1 MRALVTGG
9 AGLVGS
15 EIVDLLLSKG
25 HEVIS
30 LDNFVSGKKSHLH
43 SALKNPRFTSIN
55 GDIRNHNLLTEI
67 FDLKIDWVFHEAV
80 SKNTV
85 CLTNPVLDLEV
96 NAQGT
101 LILLIAA
108 RNAGVSRFIHASTG
122 SVYGPTKNFP
132 TNEFHPR
139 EPISF
144 YGNSKLCA
152 ENYVQQFFQ
161 LYNFPTVVL
170 RYYHVYGSRQ
180 DSGPNGAVVPIF
192 SKQALSGNNLHVTG
206 NGRQVRALTHVS
218 DVARINLMAAEN
230 ENAVGNVYNCASDNR
245 VTIEELANE
254 IIEKTASKTSEI
266 IYGEERFGEIY
277 EFDVDNSRLK
287 RDFSFSFNV
296 AFSDGLDMTI
306 KEMRAI
312 LSN

>member
-1 MRALVTGG
+1 M
-9 AGLVGS
+9 
-15 EIVDLLLSKG
+15 
-25 HEVIS
+25 
-30 LDNFVSGKKSHLH
+30 
-43 SALKNPRFTSIN
+43 
-55 GDIRNHNLLTEI
+55 
-67 FDLKIDWVFHEAV
+67 
-80 SKNTV
+80 
-85 CLTNPVLDLEV
+85 
-96 NAQGT
+96 
-101 LILLIAA
+101 
-108 RNAGVSRFIHASTG
+108 
-122 SVYGPTKNFP
+122 
-132 TNEFHPR
+132 
-139 EPISF
+139 
-144 YGNSKLCA
+144 
-152 ENYVQQFFQ
+152 
-161 LYNFPTVVL
+161 
-170 RYYHVYGSRQ
+170 
-180 DSGPNGAVVPIF
+180 
-192 SKQALSGNNLHVTG
+192 TG